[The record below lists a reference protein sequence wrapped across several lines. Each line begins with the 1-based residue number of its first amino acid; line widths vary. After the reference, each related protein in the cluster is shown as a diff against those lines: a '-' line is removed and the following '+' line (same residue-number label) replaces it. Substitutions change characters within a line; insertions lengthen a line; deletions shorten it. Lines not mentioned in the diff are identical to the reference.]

1 MENILDVRGLNVEI
15 RTGKTPKPVL
25 NDVCLTIGRAET
37 VGLVGESGCG
47 KSMTAL
53 AIMGLLPDAARIAG
67 GEIRYRGNELTTLR
81 EKERC
86 SLRGREIAMIFQE
99 PGRAL
104 NPLIPV
110 GRQIAEAFLLHNPG
124 AGKIKA
130 RAATFEMLRS
140 VGLSRVQSLY
150 REYPHRLSGGMKQ
163 RIVIAMALMNTP
175 GLLIADE
182 PTTALDVTIQYQ
194 ILELI
199 RQMNRKFSTSMLLVS
214 HDFGVVR
221 HVCTRIVV
229 MYAGYVVEEG
239 ATPDVLRTPAHPYT
253 QGLLNSIPTSFKRGS
268 ALYSIPGTVPSLEGR
283 SRSACPFYGRCSE
296 GIAHCAHE
304 MPALTAASD
313 GRKVRCHLRG
323 EKRIAI

>member
-1 MENILDVRGLNVEI
+1 MENILDVKGLDVNV
-15 RTGKTPKPVL
+15 RA
-25 NDVCLTIGRAET
+25 GRAELPVLCGVDLT
-37 VGLVGESGCG
+37 MGRGEIVGLVGESGCG

-53 AIMGLLPDAARIAG
+53 SVMGLLPDAARIAG
-67 GEIRYRGNELTTLR
+67 GEIRYRDTELTSLP
-81 EKERC
+81 EKQRC
-86 SLRGREIAMIFQE
+86 ALRGGEIAMIFQE

-110 GRQIAEAFLLHNPG
+110 GKQIAEAYLLHNPG
-124 AGKIKA
+124 AGKVKA
-130 RAATFEMLRS
+130 RAAAFEMMRG

-163 RIVIAMALMNTP
+163 RIVIAMALINSP

-199 RQMNRKFSTSMLLVS
+199 GQMNQKMSTSVLLVS

-221 HVCTRIVV
+221 HLCARIMV

-239 ATPDVLRTPAHPYT
+239 PTRYVLREPAHPYT
-253 QGLLNSIPTSFKRGS
+253 RGLLNSIPTSRKRGA
-268 ALYSIPGTVPSLEGR
+268 ALYSIPGTVPSLAGR
-283 SRSACPFYGRCSE
+283 SGSACPFYGRCPD
-296 GIAHCAHE
+296 GFARCAAE
-304 MPALTAASD
+304 LPALAAEPD

-323 EKRIAI
+323 EKRIAT